1 MRLLSYWFR
10 RYIVWNIVG
19 CLLFGVLP
27 VFLPIFASDDVVS
40 SVDLEGIDLSACNTG
55 LSASGLTGGMPGCL
69 DKGLKDVTQKLKRQL
84 QQAEKLKREKAHAER
99 AAQNR
104 SEDQH

>member
-19 CLLFGVLP
+19 CLLFGGLP
-27 VFLPIFASDDVVS
+27 AFLPIFAGDDIAS
-40 SVDLEGIDLSACNTG
+40 SVDLEGIDLGACSTSNPATG
-55 LSASGLTGGMPGCL
+55 APGCL

-84 QQAEKLKREKAHAER
+84 QQAEKLRRDEAR
-99 AAQNR
+99 AARN
-104 SEDQH
+104 